1 MDENPMA
8 GGDPFS
14 LAPESVTPGQL
25 YVAIQSLSIRQ
36 TQQNNELIA
45 MRKEISEQREA
56 TQHLVAAWK
65 TGGFLLSAIK
75 TLGFVGTA
83 ILSIYGAYNIST
95 RIMGP

>member
-1 MDENPMA
+1 MA

-45 MRKEISEQREA
+45 MRKELSEQREA

-65 TGGFLLSAIK
+65 TGGFLLSVIK

-83 ILSIYGAYNIST
+83 ILSIYGAFNIAS
-95 RIMGP
+95 RITGH